1 VCEPALREALSAAA
15 EVRAEEQVIGRR
27 RLN

>member
-1 VCEPALREALSAAA
+1 LREALSAAA